1 MIPYDHQLK
10 FASLGFDVLTENMI
24 CYLAMEERT
33 GKTLTSI
40 LICERSKIKS
50 ILVITKKKALEGWN
64 DTLAQYKHK
73 KSYTVTNYHQVSKL
87 KATDYDLVIMDEA
100 HNYISAF
107 PKPGKIW
114 HEVLP
119 LCKGKPIIYL
129 SATPHAQGMQLLY
142 HQLGLSDWSPLREY
156 RTGYEFHRA
165 FGIPDLVY
173 LAGRQFESYKKVKT
187 EEVKAL
193 VDHLF
198 VTATRAELDF
208 EHEPE
213 DKLHYIE
220 LDTLTKSAYNY
231 LMKHKVIEVQG
242 TDLVCDTPGK
252 LRTSLHML
260 EGGVAKIENDY
271 LVLENEEKI
280 RYIKEYFGDSADVVI
295 MYNFKAEATKLNNAF
310 ILASILQATSFAE
323 GIDLSSYK
331 HLIIY
336 SQDYS
341 TARHSQRR
349 ARQANIERAEPII
362 VHYLLVKKAISEQVY
377 KTVSINK
384 VNFIDSVFKRVE
396 L

>member
-1 MIPYDHQLK
+1 MIPYERQIK
-10 FASLGFDVLTENMI
+10 FAKLGFKILNKNMI

-40 LICERSKIKS
+40 LICEHSAVDS
-50 ILVITKKKALEGWN
+50 ILVVTKKRALDGWH
-64 DTLAQYKHK
+64 DTLARYEHK
-73 KSYTVTNYHQVSKL
+73 KNYTVTNYHQVNKL
-87 KATDYDLVIMDEA
+87 RTTDYDLIIIDEA
-100 HNYISAF
+100 HNYVSAF
-107 PKPGKIW
+107 PKPGKMW
-114 HEVLP
+114 GELRRF
-119 LCKGKPIIYL
+119 CKRKPIIYL
-129 SATPHAQGMQLLY
+129 SATPYAQGIQLLY
-142 HQLGLSDWSPLREY
+142 NQLALSDWSPLLKY

-173 LAGRQFESYKKVKT
+173 LAGRQFESYKKCKT

-198 VTATRAELDF
+198 ISATRAELGF

-213 DKLHYIE
+213 DKLHYLE
-220 LDTLTKSAYNY
+220 LDKKTRDAYNY

-242 TDLVCDTPGK
+242 LDLICDTPGK

-260 EGGVAKIENDY
+260 EGGVAKIESDY
-271 LVLENEEKI
+271 LVLDNEEKI
-280 RYIKEYFGDSADVVI
+280 DYIKEHFGDSPDVVI
-295 MYNFKAEATKLNNAF
+295 MYHFKAEATKLNNAF
-310 ILASILQATSFAE
+310 IHASILQGTSFAE

-349 ARQANIERAEPII
+349 ARQANKERKESII

-377 KTVSINK
+377 QTVSINK
-384 VNFIDSVFKRVE
+384 TNFVDSVFKRKE